1 MKPTLNPRNNML
13 ILEDALQKFELLDPE
28 VVFTV
33 NSDRFTRIITELS
46 ERHGVDLNAAVLFSV
61 VGDLKP
67 EELADYLVQEKEIE
81 EVKAKL
87 VANELKSQI
96 LKPMEARLLLLNAD
110 PDKAGIT
117 PEQEKEALKQI
128 FSEGLILEMSEYDL
142 IKNAVNYRIFD
153 ILEKDLNFK
162 RELER
167 SLYDNKELLTADS
180 LTVANKSVEP
190 TIGNWLKD
198 FIEKKGTDDFDS
210 VVLSDYLANSANAK
224 NLSPE
229 EKNKLSDLLNLY
241 RNIKFFPATVAG
253 QPIDEWQIIPFDLAA
268 AQELIKNE
276 NKKLLI
282 ENDAEETEATIEQP
296 TAAPAVELTLDQKLS
311 QYDWNKIVGIER
323 RARLEELGVGLKD
336 FVKWLAAKK

>member
-1 MKPTLNPRNNML
+1 ML

-33 NSDRFTRIITELS
+33 NSDRFIRKISELS
-46 ERHGVDLNAAVLFSV
+46 KKYSVDLNAAVLFSV

-67 EELADYLVQEKEIE
+67 EDLAGYLAQEQGVDEG
-81 EVKAKL
+81 KAKL
-87 VANELKSQI
+87 VANELKSQV

-110 PDKAGIT
+110 PDKVGIT
-117 PEQEKEALKQI
+117 SEQEKEALKQI
-128 FSEGLILEMSEYDL
+128 FSEELVWEMSEYDL

-167 SLYDNKELLTADS
+167 SLYENKES
-180 LTVANKSVEP
+180 LTENPLVIAGKTVDP
-190 TIGNWLKD
+190 TIDNWLKD
-198 FIEKKGTDDFDS
+198 FIEKKGTDDFNT
-210 VVLSDYLANSANAK
+210 VALSDYLANSANAK

-253 QPIDEWQIIPFDLAA
+253 KTIDEWQIIPFDLAA
-268 AQELIKNE
+268 AQDLIKKE
-276 NKKLLI
+276 NKKLPTDEEI
-282 ENDAEETEATIEQP
+282 ESEETLEQP
-296 TAAPAVELTLDQKLS
+296 SAEPTELTLDQKLS
-311 QYDWNKIVGIER
+311 QYDWNKIIGIER